1 MEPEILQNFLQLG
14 IVGVLAYLYIKQSVE
29 RDKHERERDK
39 KRDQDDTVI
48 TNNTAALT
56 SLNSTLERNLIVQN
70 ELIKDILEIK
80 SMFTSHN
87 KQGEK
92 IFTEIVTNNHVSQ
105 TKLDA
110 IIREAFSKRVG
121 DEIQAEVAVAKKEVE
136 KKEEE
141 KTDKGGNNG

>member
-14 IVGVLAYLYIKQSVE
+14 IVGVLAFLYIKQSVE

-56 SLNSTLERNLIVQN
+56 SLNSTLERNLVVQN
-70 ELIKDILEIK
+70 ELVKDILEIK
-80 SMFTSHN
+80 SMFTSHS

-110 IIREAFSKRVG
+110 IVREAFSKRVG

-136 KKEEE
+136 KKEKEQSLLTE
-141 KTDKGGNNG
+141 DC

>member
-29 RDKHERERDK
+29 RDKDERERDK
-39 KRDQDDTVI
+39 KRNQDDTII
-48 TNNTAALT
+48 TNNTDALT
-56 SLNSTLERNLIVQN
+56 NLNSTLESNLIVQN

-80 SMFTSHN
+80 SMFTSHD

-110 IIREAFSKRVG
+110 IIREAFSKRTG

-136 KKEEE
+136 KKEKEQSLLTE
-141 KTDKGGNNG
+141 DW

>member
-29 RDKHERERDK
+29 RDKDERERDK
-39 KRDQDDTVI
+39 KRNQDDTII

-56 SLNSTLERNLIVQN
+56 NLNSTLESNLIVQN

-80 SMFTSHN
+80 SMLTSHD

-110 IIREAFSKRVG
+110 IIREAFSNRTG
-121 DEIQAEVAVAKKEVE
+121 NEIQAEVAAAKKEVE
-136 KKEEE
+136 KKEKE
-141 KTDKGGNNG
+141 KSLLTED

>member
-39 KRDQDDTVI
+39 KRDQDDTII

-80 SMFTSHN
+80 SMFTSHS

-110 IIREAFSKRVG
+110 IVREAFSKRVG

-136 KKEEE
+136 KKEKE
-141 KTDKGGNNG
+141 KSLLTEDC